1 MTSLPTIRRS
11 FVGVIVGLAVALA
24 ACSSSGS
31 GGGTSA
37 APVATSTVDLPPS
50 YKFVPADITVQVG
63 TTVTWTN
70 HDNFTH
76 SVQFKDGGLP
86 TDPRLMKPGESATYT
101 FATAGTFHYQCSL
114 HPQQM
119 QGTVTVTQ

>member
-1 MTSLPTIRRS
+1 MTSLPTLRRS
-11 FVGVIVGLAVALA
+11 FAGAIVALAVALA

-31 GGGTSA
+31 GGGASA

-50 YKFVPADITVQVG
+50 YKFVPAEITVQVG

-101 FATAGTFHYQCSL
+101 FGMAGTFHYQCSL

>member
-50 YKFVPADITVQVG
+50 YKFVPADITVKVG

-70 HDNFTH
+70 RDGVPHSIVSAERHFT
-76 SVQFKDGGLP
+76 SPVLDADQRFSRRFDV
-86 TDPRLMKPGESATYT
+86 PGTYT
-101 FATAGTFHYQCSL
+101 YSCSL
-114 HPQQM
+114 HPKMTGQIVV
-119 QGTVTVTQ
+119 G